1 MHIFADGFSKVSL
14 TNNNLRITM
23 VQKGPD
29 NTTLEA
35 GTLIIP
41 ANQVGN
47 FLNGLAASLKNLDE
61 QLKSQTQQA
70 QSEKQ

>member
-14 TNNNLRITM
+14 SNNNLRITL

-29 NTTLEA
+29 NTTLEV

-41 ANQVGN
+41 ANQAGN
-47 FLNGLAASLKNLDE
+47 FLNGLAGSLKNLDE
-61 QLKSQTQQA
+61 QLKAQSRQA
-70 QSEKQ
+70 QGETQ

>member
-14 TNNNLRITM
+14 SNNNLRITL

-29 NTTLEA
+29 NTTLEV

-41 ANQVGN
+41 ANQAGN
-47 FLNGLAASLKNLDE
+47 FLNGLAGSLKNLDE
-61 QLKSQTQQA
+61 QLKDQSRHAQGETQ
-70 QSEKQ
+70 